1 MSGLSRSLSWRI
13 ALFGLFA
20 VTTPIFSPNASVFR
34 GGTAAGFM
42 PYFIFS
48 MFIALAVAS
57 LVLVICS
64 RRVSWNPPR
73 IVLICA
79 SLLYAASIVAF
90 AALSLG
96 WTVPPV
102 AVAIVGA
109 VCGASTVVVTVRWAA
124 FLSALNFREALVC
137 SSILC
142 ISTSV
147 VGIGFQALPLHPRAV
162 VYALIAMVGGVCPAL
177 MDPPSRDATAE
188 GSSPE
193 GELVSTRNL
202 FHVLHLPVIGLV
214 IYAFMMS
221 INKVLLWGMV
231 DAEFIGAIFAA
242 MLIVPILLVRTEKPA
257 AAFVYRVI
265 APIIGGMV
273 IVFVSF
279 PAGTFPHGAALWLVY
294 IFLSALAIIALSQI
308 IAVMHA
314 GEFRRE
320 FVVGLALFL
329 GGVVSLCGL
338 MWVNVFGGLDSYEPV
353 IYVIIAVYCALMV
366 ISLGWESWRN
376 ITAIS
381 GIEVD
386 DGLAPAHAQQAEGEQ
401 SGVHRALTVTIPAA
415 ISQKLTR
422 RENEILSYLGRGH
435 SNAYIAEKLFISEST
450 VRTHVKH
457 IYQKLEIHSREE
469 LFVLLDHG
477 CA

>member
-1 MSGLSRSLSWRI
+1 MSGLSRSLAWRI

-20 VTTPIFSPNASVFR
+20 VTTPIFSPNASIFR
-34 GGTAAGFM
+34 GAVASGFM
-42 PYFIFS
+42 PYYIFS
-48 MFIALAVAS
+48 MFVALAAAS

-73 IVLICA
+73 GVLLCA
-79 SLLYAASIVAF
+79 SVLYAASIVAF

-96 WTVPPV
+96 WAVPSV
-102 AVAIVGA
+102 AVAVAGA
-109 VCGASTVVVTVRWAA
+109 VCGASTVVITVRWAA
-124 FLSALNFREALVC
+124 FLSALDFREGLVC
-137 SSILC
+137 SSLLC
-142 ISTSV
+142 IATSV
-147 VGIGFQALPLHPRAV
+147 VGIGFQALPLYPRAV
-162 VYALIAMVGGVCPAL
+162 VYVLIAIAGGVLPVI
-177 MDPPSRDATAE
+177 MEPPRRDASDDAPTR
-188 GSSPE
+188 E
-193 GELVSTRNL
+193 GELASTRNL

-231 DAEFIGAIFAA
+231 DAEFIGAIVAA
-242 MLIVPILLVRTEKPA
+242 LLIVPILFIRTDKPA
-257 AAFVYRVI
+257 SAFIYRVI
-265 APIIGGMV
+265 APIIGGVV

-294 IFLSALAIIALSQI
+294 IFLSALAIVALGQI

-329 GGVVSLCGL
+329 GGAVSFCGL

-366 ISLGWESWRN
+366 ISLGWESWRT
-376 ITAIS
+376 ITAVAD
-381 GIEVD
+381 VD
-386 DGLAPAHAQQAEGEQ
+386 GEGELSASRAEHVDGSQQ
-401 SGVHRALTVTIPAA
+401 SSHRASTVTIPAA

-457 IYQKLEIHSREE
+457 IYQKLEVHSREE

>member
-1 MSGLSRSLSWRI
+1 MSGIARSFDWRI

-34 GGTAAGFM
+34 GGAAAGFM

-73 IVLICA
+73 SVLICA
-79 SLLYAASIVAF
+79 SLLYAASIVVF

-109 VCGASTVVVTVRWAA
+109 VCGASTVVITVRWAS
-124 FLSALNFREALVC
+124 FLSALDFREGLVC
-137 SSILC
+137 SSLLC
-142 ISTSV
+142 IATSL
-147 VGIGFQALPLHPRAV
+147 VGIGFQALPLYPRAV
-162 VYALIAMVGGVCPAL
+162 VYVLIAIVGGVCPAL
-177 MDPPSRDATAE
+177 MDPPSRDASPE

-221 INKVLLWGMV
+221 INKVLLWGAV
-231 DAEFIGAIFAA
+231 DAEFIGAIVAA
-242 MLIVPILLVRTEKPA
+242 LLIVPILLIRTDKPA
-257 AAFVYRVI
+257 SAFIYRVI
-265 APIIGGMV
+265 APIIGGVV

-294 IFLSALAIIALSQI
+294 IFLSALAIVALGQV

-366 ISLGWESWRN
+366 ISLGWESWRT
-376 ITAIS
+376 ITAVAD
-381 GIEVD
+381 VD
-386 DGLAPAHAQQAEGEQ
+386 GEGELVASRAEDADGSQ
-401 SGVHRALTVTIPAA
+401 LSSHRPSTVTIPAA

-457 IYQKLEIHSREE
+457 IYQKLEVHSREE